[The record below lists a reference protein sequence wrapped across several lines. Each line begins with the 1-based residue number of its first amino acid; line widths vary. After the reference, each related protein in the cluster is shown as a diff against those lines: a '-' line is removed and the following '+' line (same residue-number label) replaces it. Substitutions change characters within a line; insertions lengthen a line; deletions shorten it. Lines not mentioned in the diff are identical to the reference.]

1 MMKKVLTLL
10 ALIAMIGVANA
21 ELLTNGDFEAGAG
34 VGWNQWWGGNS
45 GVGVP
50 DPIEGDLCGGVW
62 WSDDGIFQGIEIGA
76 DTYTVSGQI
85 SQENL
90 FNRIGVIVAEVG
102 VWNPDKWAP
111 GVGGI
116 DVWWTQQIE
125 ITPSD
130 PTGTWLS
137 GSTVIDN
144 TTAGA
149 SYLNINLF
157 LIDQGEEPAGLARF
171 DNISVV
177 PEPTTLALLGLG
189 GLLLRRKRS

>member
-1 MMKKVLTLL
+1 MMKKLILFL
-10 ALIAMIGVANA
+10 AACAMIGIANA

-34 VGWNQWWGGNS
+34 VGWSQWWGGNS

-62 WSDDGIFQGIEIGA
+62 WSDDGIFQGMTVGPG
-76 DTYTVSGQI
+76 TYTISGEL

-90 FNRIGVIVAEVG
+90 AERIGVIVAEAG
-102 VWNPDKWAP
+102 VWNPDKYGP
-111 GVGGI
+111 GIGGI
-116 DVWWTQQIE
+116 DVWWSQQIE

-130 PTGTWLS
+130 PMNTWLS

-144 TTAGA
+144 TAAGA
-149 SYLNINLF
+149 TYLNVNLF
-157 LIDQGEEPAGLARF
+157 MIDQGSAPAGIVRF

-177 PEPTTLALLGLG
+177 PEPASLVLLGLG
-189 GLLLRRKRS
+189 GLLLRRKRR